1 MPIHVL
7 SLNAKNNYRYKKK
20 ICHSKHMDFWGLSK
34 MFIYSTCFAS
44 WNKVICNYIALE
56 DKMVFDYREVVSG
69 HCLKIMEIGYLVIKI
84 KSRSQHWNRLHIPK
98 SYLEK
103 WNNLSAKYCT
113 IGHEDIPKI
122 SFLIWVTLYL
132 NVYKY
137 ISNLKINFLIKKI
150 KCNQYHNPEGLRTI
164 IIHPVFIRHTH
175 TLLDA
180 LSKCITI

>member
-1 MPIHVL
+1 MYWVWMQKIITGT
-7 SLNAKNNYRYKKK
+7 KKK
-20 ICHSKHMDFWGLSK
+20 
-34 MFIYSTCFAS
+34 FATQNT
-44 WNKVICNYIALE
+44 WIFGDYLKCLYTQPVLHHEIKLYVTILHWKT
-56 DKMVFDYREVVSG
+56 KMVFDYREAVSG
-69 HCLKIMEIGYLVIKI
+69 HCVKIMEIGYLVMKI

-122 SFLIWVTLYL
+122 SILIWVTLYL

-150 KCNQYHNPEGLRTI
+150 KCNQYHNPEGFRTI
-164 IIHPVFIRHTH
+164 TIHPVFIRHTH
-175 TLLDA
+175 TLLEA